1 MVTASCKT
9 LSWQPGIQ
17 LFFEFFPEDFQSR
30 FALFE
35 QEHFD
40 FIDEFGGAPGKG
52 IVPRPRQCPIA
63 GVPVGSRT
71 RRIAAGPASCPW
83 QQPAGITLHDGLKL
97 LGVERRLNQF

>member
-40 FIDEFGGAPGKG
+40 FIDEFGGSWEGNCSTPAA
-52 IVPRPRQCPIA
+52 VSNSRRSRRQQDSPDCC
-63 GVPVGSRT
+63 R
-71 RRIAAGPASCPW
+71 
-83 QQPAGITLHDGLKL
+83 AGIMPVAATGGHYPA
-97 LGVERRLNQF
+97 